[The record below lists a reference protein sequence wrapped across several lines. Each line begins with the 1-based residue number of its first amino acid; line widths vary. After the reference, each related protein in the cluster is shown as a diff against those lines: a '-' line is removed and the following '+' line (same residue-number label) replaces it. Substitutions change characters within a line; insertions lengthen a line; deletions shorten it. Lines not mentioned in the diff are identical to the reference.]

1 MNAIIKGGV
10 WGKMAR
16 KFFKFYIGIFEKEI
30 TTRTYENNTMM
41 SLFQKLECWI
51 FFKRADNSELD
62 LSFENFYIF
71 AKIVR

>member
-1 MNAIIKGGV
+1 
-10 WGKMAR
+10 MAR

-51 FFKRADNSELD
+51 FFKRTDNSELD

>member
-1 MNAIIKGGV
+1 
-10 WGKMAR
+10 
-16 KFFKFYIGIFEKEI
+16 
-30 TTRTYENNTMM
+30 MM

>member
-1 MNAIIKGGV
+1 
-10 WGKMAR
+10 
-16 KFFKFYIGIFEKEI
+16 
-30 TTRTYENNTMM
+30 MM

-51 FFKRADNSELD
+51 FFKRADNPELD